1 MLGSLGNSGVCQ
13 SIKHRYTQTS
23 ALVLTKTL
31 VLVLL
36 IRVRCVSSLG
46 LPEFAVVLLGL
57 RNSSVPNGA
66 GIQDVLG
73 TSELTSPL
81 DSLLSCV
88 YNVQQILDSVNNFYA
103 ILRFS

>member
-1 MLGSLGNSGVCQ
+1 M
-13 SIKHRYTQTS
+13 
-23 ALVLTKTL
+23 
-31 VLVLL
+31 LL

-88 YNVQQILDSVNNFYA
+88 YNIQ
-103 ILRFS
+103 